1 MNLFNLFATLTLD
14 NSEYEKKINES
25 RKSAAS
31 VSSKMGTA
39 FKTAGR
45 VIGGV
50 VTAVAAV
57 TTAISALAVKTVD
70 YMGDIDNNAQRV
82 GMSTEAY
89 QKWAYAM
96 QLAGGD
102 ANTLQ
107 IVMREL
113 TTFTNELSAGQGD
126 ALLTLQEL
134 GIGYEEFMAL
144 PVDQQLQAIIEGLQS
159 MENQTDKTAL
169 AQEIFGNRAYQQL
182 MPILNQEKGY
192 VDDLFES
199 MEDLG
204 LVIGDDVVKAG
215 AALGNKLNQLKLT
228 FKTVGASI
236 MSDLFPQIELVVEGL
251 TGMATGAEDAGD
263 KFVEGIVGIV
273 DKLTSALP
281 NLIEIAGNLLVEVLS
296 GIISALP
303 SMVPNIIEVLEAL
316 LFKVVEILPTLTQ
329 SIFDIAVALVKAWL
343 NVDWG
348 TLLINLLEA
357 LIDIMLVQFP
367 TMLLDMMF
375 SLVDTVFDL
384 FFTKNGQQKLLDFG
398 KRLIEVIGKG
408 VLETI
413 PNLLEMIWDFIG
425 ESIGGI
431 AGLFGGENA
440 SSSVTNWF
448 DNTGNSIGNWFDNAG
463 NKIKDFFVEDV
474 GGAFKKAGNWI
485 KDLFT
490 GKLFAD
496 GGMITAYDNGGL
508 WREYPQGTLYALAGE
523 AGAEI
528 VAHGPRGTGVANV
541 EQIADAQ
548 YMAMNEYDV
557 KGEIQRAT
565 VAIVNGITN
574 AINGAGGA
582 TNVSVRI
589 GDREFKNYVVQ
600 VVNDTLKAQGR
611 KTLNTITAY

>member
-1 MNLFNLFATLTLD
+1 MNLFNLIATLTLD

-25 RKSAAS
+25 GKSAAS

-45 VIGGV
+45 VIGAT
-50 VTAVAAV
+50 VTAIAAV
-57 TTAISALAVKTVD
+57 TAAISALAVKTVD
-70 YMGDIDNNAQRV
+70 YMGDIDDNAQRV

-102 ANTLQ
+102 ASTLQ

-126 ALLTLQEL
+126 ALLTLQKL
-134 GIGYEEFMAL
+134 GIGYEDFMAL
-144 PVDQQLQAIIEGLQS
+144 PVDKQLQAIIEGLQG
-159 MENQTDKTAL
+159 MESQTDKTTI

-215 AALGNKLNQLKLT
+215 AALGDKLDQLKLT

-263 KFVEGIVGIV
+263 KFVEGIMGIV
-273 DKLTSALP
+273 DKLVSALP
-281 NLIEIAGNLLVEVLS
+281 QLIDIAGDLLVNVLD
-296 GIISALP
+296 GILSALP
-303 SMVPNIIEVLEAL
+303 SIIPKLIEVVEAL
-316 LFKVVEILPTLTQ
+316 LFKVIDILPSLTQ
-329 SIFDIAVALVKAWL
+329 SIADLAVAFVEALLK
-343 NVDWG
+343 VDWV
-348 TLLINLLEA
+348 TLIIKLSEA
-357 LIDIMLVQFP
+357 LIEILLVQLP
-367 TMLLDMMF
+367 NMLLDAF
-375 SLVDTVFDL
+375 ILIFDTV
-384 FFTKNGQQKLLDFG
+384 
-398 KRLIEVIGKG
+398 I
-408 VLETI
+408 
-413 PNLLEMIWDFIG
+413 
-425 ESIGGI
+425 
-431 AGLFGGENA
+431 
-440 SSSVTNWF
+440 
-448 DNTGNSIGNWFDNAG
+448 
-463 NKIKDFFVEDV
+463 
-474 GGAFKKAGNWI
+474 
-485 KDLFT
+485 DLFT
-490 GKLFAD
+490 TKGGLKSLAEFGKNLGEALVNGLITVVESGVNLAVKALNSITAGISKVWTWTGLDPIPKIPNVSIPRVDFEE
-496 GGMITAYDNGGL
+496 GGMFPDNK
-508 WREYPQGTLYALAGE
+508 QGTYYLARAGE

-528 VAHGPRGTGVANV
+528 VAQGTRGTGVANV

-582 TNVSVRI
+582 TSVNVRI

>member
-14 NSEYEKKINES
+14 NSDYEKKINES

-31 VSSKMGTA
+31 TSSKMGTA

-45 VIGGV
+45 VIGAT

-57 TTAISALAVKTVD
+57 TTAIAGLAVKTVD
-70 YMGDIDNNAQRV
+70 YMGDIDDNAQRV

-107 IVMREL
+107 VVMREL

-126 ALLTLQEL
+126 ALLTLQKL
-134 GIGYEEFMAL
+134 GIGYEDFMAL
-144 PVDQQLQAIIEGLQS
+144 PVDGQLQAIIEGLQG
-159 MENQTDKTAL
+159 MESQTDKTTI

-192 VDDLFES
+192 VDDLFTS

-204 LVIGDDVVKAG
+204 LVIDDDVVKAG
-215 AALGNKLNQLKLT
+215 AALGDKLDQLKLT

-273 DKLTSALP
+273 DKLVSALP
-281 NLIEIAGNLLVEVLS
+281 KLIDIAGDLLVNVLD
-296 GIISALP
+296 GILSALP
-303 SMVPNIIEVLEAL
+303 SLVPKLIEVVEAL
-316 LFKVVEILPTLTQ
+316 LFKVIDILPSLTQ
-329 SIFDIAVALVKAWL
+329 SIADIAVALVDALLK
-343 NVDWG
+343 VDWG
-348 TLLINLLEA
+348 TLIIKLLGA
-357 LIDIMLVQFP
+357 LIEILLVQFP
-367 TMLLDMMF
+367 NMLLDALISIF
-375 SLVDTVFDL
+375 DTVINL
-384 FFTKNGQQKLLDFG
+384 FTTKDGLKSLAEFG
-398 KRLIEVIGKG
+398 K
-408 VLETI
+408 
-413 PNLLEMIWDFIG
+413 NIG
-425 ESIGGI
+425 EALINGLITVVESGINLAVKALNAITAGISKIWTWTGLDPIPQIPPVSIRR
-431 AGLFGGENA
+431 
-440 SSSVTNWF
+440 V
-448 DNTGNSIGNWFDNAG
+448 
-463 NKIKDFFVEDV
+463 DFAE
-474 GGAFKKAGNWI
+474 
-485 KDLFT
+485 
-490 GKLFAD
+490 
-496 GGMITAYDNGGL
+496 GGMMDNL
-508 WREYPQGTLYALAGE
+508 DLGTYYLARAGE
-523 AGAEI
+523 DGAEI
-528 VAHGPRGTGVANV
+528 VAQGSRGTGVANV

-582 TNVSVRI
+582 TNVNVRI
-589 GDREFKNYVVQ
+589 GDREFKNYVVK

-611 KTLNTITAY
+611 KSLNTITAY

>member
-25 RKSAAS
+25 GKSAAS

-45 VIGGV
+45 VIGGI
-50 VTAVAAV
+50 VTSVAAV
-57 TTAISALAVKTVD
+57 TAAISALAVKTVD
-70 YMGDIDNNAQRV
+70 YMGDIDDNAQRV

-102 ANTLQ
+102 ASTLQ

-126 ALLTLQEL
+126 ALLTLQKL
-134 GIGYEEFMAL
+134 GIGYEDFMAL
-144 PVDQQLQAIIEGLQS
+144 PVDQQLQAIIEGLQG
-159 MENQTDKTAL
+159 MESQTDKTTI

-215 AALGNKLNQLKLT
+215 AALGDKLDQLKLT

-273 DKLTSALP
+273 DKLVSALP
-281 NLIEIAGNLLVEVLS
+281 TLIAIAGNLLVEVLS

-303 SMVPNIIEVLEAL
+303 SMVPNIVEVIEAL
-316 LFKVVEILPTLTQ
+316 LFKVVEVLPTLTQ
-329 SIFDIAVALVKAWL
+329 SIADIAVALVDALLK
-343 NVDWG
+343 VDWG
-348 TLLINLLEA
+348 HLLINLFEA
-357 LIDIMLVQFP
+357 LIEIAFVQLP
-367 TMLLDMMF
+367 NMLLDALIGIF
-375 SLVDTVFDL
+375 DTVINL
-384 FFTKNGQQKLLDFG
+384 FTTKDGLKSLAEFG
-398 KRLIEVIGKG
+398 KNIGEALINGLITVVESGINLAVKALNAITGGISKIWTWTG
-408 VLETI
+408 ADPIPQI
-413 PNLLEMIWDFIG
+413 PNVSIPRVDF
-425 ESIGGI
+425 EEGGMMDDLNLGTYYL
-431 AGLFGGENA
+431 ARAGEN
-440 SSSVTNWF
+440 
-448 DNTGNSIGNWFDNAG
+448 
-463 NKIKDFFVEDV
+463 
-474 GGAFKKAGNWI
+474 
-485 KDLFT
+485 
-490 GKLFAD
+490 
-496 GGMITAYDNGGL
+496 
-508 WREYPQGTLYALAGE
+508 
-523 AGAEI
+523 GAEI
-528 VAHGPRGTGVANV
+528 VAQGSRGTGVANV

-582 TNVSVRI
+582 TNVNVRI

>member
-25 RKSAAS
+25 GKSAAS

-50 VTAVAAV
+50 VTGVAAV
-57 TTAISALAVKTVD
+57 TTAIAALAVKTVD
-70 YMGDIDNNAQRV
+70 YMGDIDDNAQRV

-126 ALLTLQEL
+126 ALLTLQKL
-134 GIGYEEFMAL
+134 GIGYEDFMAL

-159 MENQTDKTAL
+159 MESQTDKTTI

-215 AALGNKLNQLKLT
+215 AALGDKLDQLKLT

-236 MSDLFPQIELVVEGL
+236 MSDLFPQLELVIEGL

-263 KFVEGIVGIV
+263 KFVEGIIGIV

-281 NLIEIAGNLLVEVLS
+281 KLIEIAGDLLVEVLG

-303 SMVPNIIEVLEAL
+303 SMVPNIVEVLEAL

-329 SIFDIAVALVKAWL
+329 SIFDIAVALVDALL
-343 NVDWG
+343 NVDWVS
-348 TLLINLLEA
+348 LIIKLGVA
-357 LIDIMLVQFP
+357 LIDIALVQLP
-367 TMLLDMMF
+367 NMLLDAF
-375 SLVDTVFDL
+375 ISIFDTVINL
-384 FFTKNGQQKLLDFG
+384 FTTKDGLKMLAEFG
-398 KRLIEVIGKG
+398 KNLGEAIINGLITVVESGINLAVKALNAITSGISKIWTWTG
-408 VLETI
+408 ADPI
-413 PNLLEMIWDFIG
+413 PPIPSVSLPRVDFA
-425 ESIGGI
+425 E
-431 AGLFGGENA
+431 
-440 SSSVTNWF
+440 
-448 DNTGNSIGNWFDNAG
+448 
-463 NKIKDFFVEDV
+463 
-474 GGAFKKAGNWI
+474 
-485 KDLFT
+485 
-490 GKLFAD
+490 
-496 GGMITAYDNGGL
+496 GGMMDDL
-508 WREYPQGTLYALAGE
+508 DLGTYYLARAGE

-528 VAHGPRGTGVANV
+528 VARGARGTGVANI

-548 YMAMNEYDV
+548 YMAMTDYGLNET
-557 KGEIQRAT
+557 INQA
-565 VAIVNGITN
+565 AANIVNGIVLGLRMGGTG
-574 AINGAGGA
+574 AANGDII
-582 TNVSVRI
+582 VKI
-589 GDREFKNYVVQ
+589 GEKDFNSYIVQ
-600 VVNDTLKAQGR
+600 TVNNSLKAQGR
-611 KTLNTITAY
+611 KTLNTVTAY

>member
-25 RKSAAS
+25 GKSAAS

-50 VTAVAAV
+50 VTGVAAV
-57 TTAISALAVKTVD
+57 TTAIAALAVKTVD
-70 YMGDIDNNAQRV
+70 YMGDIDDNAQRV

-102 ANTLQ
+102 ASTLQ

-126 ALLTLQEL
+126 ALLTLQKL
-134 GIGYEEFMAL
+134 GIGYEDFMAL

-159 MENQTDKTAL
+159 MESQTDKTTI

-192 VDDLFES
+192 VDDLFAS

-215 AALGNKLNQLKLT
+215 AELGDKLDQLKLT

-263 KFVEGIVGIV
+263 KFVEGIIGIV
-273 DKLTSALP
+273 DKLVSALP
-281 NLIEIAGNLLVEVLS
+281 QLIDIAGDLLVNVLD
-296 GIISALP
+296 GVLSALP
-303 SMVPNIIEVLEAL
+303 SLIPKLIEVVEAL
-316 LFKVVEILPTLTQ
+316 LFKVIDILPSLTQ
-329 SIFDIAVALVKAWL
+329 SIADLAVALVDALLK
-343 NVDWG
+343 VDWG
-348 TLLINLLEA
+348 SLLINLFEA
-357 LIDIMLVQFP
+357 LIEIAFVQLP
-367 TMLLDMMF
+367 NMLLDALISIF
-375 SLVDTVFDL
+375 DTVINL
-384 FFTKNGQQKLLDFG
+384 FTTKDGLKSLAEFG
-398 KRLIEVIGKG
+398 KNLGEALVNGLITVVESG
-408 VLETI
+408 VNLAVKALNAITGGISKIWTWTGLDPIPKI
-413 PNLLEMIWDFIG
+413 PNVSIPRVDF
-425 ESIGGI
+425 E
-431 AGLFGGENA
+431 E
-440 SSSVTNWF
+440 
-448 DNTGNSIGNWFDNAG
+448 
-463 NKIKDFFVEDV
+463 
-474 GGAFKKAGNWI
+474 
-485 KDLFT
+485 
-490 GKLFAD
+490 
-496 GGMITAYDNGGL
+496 GGMFPDD
-508 WREYPQGTLYALAGE
+508 EQGTYYLARAGE

-528 VAHGPRGTGVANV
+528 VAQSSRGTGVANV

-582 TNVSVRI
+582 TSVNVRI

-611 KTLNTITAY
+611 KSLNTITAY

>member
-25 RKSAAS
+25 GKSAS
-31 VSSKMGTA
+31 SMSSKMGTA

-45 VIGGV
+45 VIGAT
-50 VTAVAAV
+50 VTAIAAV

-70 YMGDIDNNAQRV
+70 YMGDIDDNAQRV

-126 ALLTLQEL
+126 ALLTLQKL
-134 GIGYEEFMAL
+134 GIGYEDFMAL
-144 PVDQQLQAIIEGLQS
+144 PVDQQLQAIIEGLQG
-159 MENQTDKTAL
+159 MESQTDKTAL
-169 AQEIFGNRAYQQL
+169 AQELFGNRAYQQL

-192 VDDLFES
+192 VDNLFES

-215 AALGNKLNQLKLT
+215 AALGDKLDQLKLT

-236 MSDLFPQIELVVEGL
+236 MSDLFPQIELIVEGL

-263 KFVEGIVGIV
+263 KFVEGIMGIV
-273 DKLTSALP
+273 DKLVSALP
-281 NLIEIAGNLLVEVLS
+281 QLIDIAGDLLVNVLD
-296 GIISALP
+296 GILSALP
-303 SMVPNIIEVLEAL
+303 SLVPKLIEVVEAL
-316 LFKVVEILPTLTQ
+316 LFKVIDILPSLTQ
-329 SIFDIAVALVKAWL
+329 SIADLAVALVDALLK
-343 NVDWG
+343 VDWV
-348 TLLINLLEA
+348 TLIIKLSEA
-357 LIDIMLVQFP
+357 LIEILFVQLP
-367 TMLLDMMF
+367 NMLLDALISIF
-375 SLVDTVFDL
+375 DTVINL
-384 FFTKNGQQKLLDFG
+384 FTTKDGLKSLAEFG
-398 KRLIEVIGKG
+398 KNLGEAIINGLITAVESGINLAVKALNAITGGISKIWTWTG
-408 VLETI
+408 ADPIPQI
-413 PNLLEMIWDFIG
+413 PNVSIPRVDFA
-425 ESIGGI
+425 E
-431 AGLFGGENA
+431 
-440 SSSVTNWF
+440 
-448 DNTGNSIGNWFDNAG
+448 
-463 NKIKDFFVEDV
+463 
-474 GGAFKKAGNWI
+474 
-485 KDLFT
+485 
-490 GKLFAD
+490 
-496 GGMITAYDNGGL
+496 GGMIDDLNL
-508 WREYPQGTLYALAGE
+508 GTYYLARAGE
-523 AGAEI
+523 DGAEI
-528 VAHGPRGTGVANV
+528 VARGSRGTGVANV

-582 TNVSVRI
+582 TSVNVRI

-611 KTLNTITAY
+611 KTLNTVTAY

>member
-25 RKSAAS
+25 GKSAAS

-45 VIGGV
+45 VIGGI
-50 VTAVAAV
+50 VTSIAAV
-57 TTAISALAVKTVD
+57 TAAISALAVKTVD
-70 YMGDIDNNAQRV
+70 YMGDIDDNAQRV

-102 ANTLQ
+102 ASTLQ

-126 ALLTLQEL
+126 ALLTLQKL
-134 GIGYEEFMAL
+134 GIGYEEFMTL
-144 PVDQQLQAIIEGLQS
+144 PVDKQLQAIIEGLQG
-159 MENQTDKTAL
+159 MESQTDKTTI

-192 VDDLFES
+192 VDNLFES

-215 AALGNKLNQLKLT
+215 AALGDKLDQLKLT

-281 NLIEIAGNLLVEVLS
+281 KLIEIAGDLLVEVLG

-303 SMVPNIIEVLEAL
+303 SMVPNIVEVLEAL
-316 LFKVVEILPTLTQ
+316 LFKVVEVLPTLTQ
-329 SIFDIAVALVKAWL
+329 SIADIAVALVDAL
-343 NVDWG
+343 LDVDWVS
-348 TLLINLLEA
+348 LIIKLGLA
-357 LIDIMLVQFP
+357 LIEIAFVQLP
-367 TMLLDMMF
+367 NMLLDALINIF
-375 SLVDTVFDL
+375 DTVINL
-384 FFTKNGQQKLLDFG
+384 FTTKDGLKMLAEFG
-398 KRLIEVIGKG
+398 KNLGEAIINGLITVVESGINLAVKAINTITGGISKIWTWTG
-408 VLETI
+408 ADAIPKI
-413 PNLLEMIWDFIG
+413 PNVSIPRVDF
-425 ESIGGI
+425 EEGGI
-431 AGLFGGENA
+431 M
-440 SSSVTNWF
+440 
-448 DNTGNSIGNWFDNAG
+448 D
-463 NKIKDFFVEDV
+463 
-474 GGAFKKAGNWI
+474 
-485 KDLFT
+485 DLN
-490 GKLFAD
+490 L
-496 GGMITAYDNGGL
+496 
-508 WREYPQGTLYALAGE
+508 GTYYLARAGE
-523 AGAEI
+523 DGAEI
-528 VAHGPRGTGVANV
+528 VAQGSRGTGVANV

-582 TNVSVRI
+582 TNVNVRI

-611 KTLNTITAY
+611 KTLNAITAY

>member
-25 RKSAAS
+25 GKSAAS
-31 VSSKMGTA
+31 TSSKMGTA

-45 VIGGV
+45 VIGAT
-50 VTAVAAV
+50 VTAIAAV

-70 YMGDIDNNAQRV
+70 YMGDIDDNAQRV
-82 GMSTEAY
+82 GMSTDAY

-102 ANTLQ
+102 ASTLQ

-126 ALLTLQEL
+126 ALLTLQKL
-134 GIGYEEFMAL
+134 GIGYEDFMAL
-144 PVDQQLQAIIEGLQS
+144 PVDQQLQAIIEGLQG
-159 MENQTDKTAL
+159 MESQTDKTTI

-192 VDDLFES
+192 VDDLFAS

-215 AALGNKLNQLKLT
+215 AVLGDKLDQLKLT

-273 DKLTSALP
+273 DKLVSALP
-281 NLIEIAGNLLVEVLS
+281 QLIDIAGDLLVNVLD
-296 GIISALP
+296 GILSALP
-303 SMVPNIIEVLEAL
+303 SLVPKLIEVVEAL
-316 LFKVVEILPTLTQ
+316 LFKVIDILPSLTQ
-329 SIFDIAVALVKAWL
+329 SIADIAVALVDALLK
-343 NVDWG
+343 VDWG
-348 TLLINLLEA
+348 TLIIKLLGA
-357 LIDIMLVQFP
+357 LIEILLVQFP
-367 TMLLDMMF
+367 NMLLDAIISIF
-375 SLVDTVFDL
+375 DTVINL
-384 FFTKNGQQKLLDFG
+384 FTTKDGLKSLAEFG
-398 KRLIEVIGKG
+398 KNLGEALINGLITAIESGINLAVKALNAITGGISKIWTWTG
-408 VLETI
+408 ADPIPQI
-413 PNLLEMIWDFIG
+413 PNVSIPRVDFA
-425 ESIGGI
+425 E
-431 AGLFGGENA
+431 
-440 SSSVTNWF
+440 
-448 DNTGNSIGNWFDNAG
+448 
-463 NKIKDFFVEDV
+463 
-474 GGAFKKAGNWI
+474 
-485 KDLFT
+485 
-490 GKLFAD
+490 
-496 GGMITAYDNGGL
+496 GGMFPDD
-508 WREYPQGTLYALAGE
+508 EQGTYYLARAGE

-528 VAHGPRGTGVANV
+528 VAQSSRGTGVANV

-582 TNVSVRI
+582 TSVNVRI
-589 GDREFKNYVVQ
+589 GDREFKNYVVK
-600 VVNDTLKAQGR
+600 VVYDTLKAQGR
-611 KTLNTITAY
+611 KSLNTITAY

>member
-14 NSEYEKKINES
+14 NSDYEKKINES
-25 RKSAAS
+25 GKSAAS
-31 VSSKMGTA
+31 TSSKMGTA

-45 VIGGV
+45 VIGAT
-50 VTAVAAV
+50 VTAIAAV
-57 TTAISALAVKTVD
+57 TTAIAGLAVKTVD
-70 YMGDIDNNAQRV
+70 YMGDIDDNAQRV

-102 ANTLQ
+102 ASTLQ

-126 ALLTLQEL
+126 ALLTLQKL
-134 GIGYEEFMAL
+134 GIGYEDFMAM
-144 PVDQQLQAIIEGLQS
+144 PVDQQLQAIIEGLQG
-159 MENQTDKTAL
+159 MESQTDKTTI

-192 VDDLFES
+192 VDDLFAS

-215 AALGNKLNQLKLT
+215 AELGDKLDQLKLT

-273 DKLTSALP
+273 DKLVSALP
-281 NLIEIAGNLLVEVLS
+281 QLIDIAGDLLVNVLD
-296 GIISALP
+296 GILSALP
-303 SMVPNIIEVLEAL
+303 SLVPKLIEVVEAL
-316 LFKVVEILPTLTQ
+316 LFKVIDILPSLTQ
-329 SIFDIAVALVKAWL
+329 SIADIAVALVDALLK
-343 NVDWG
+343 VDWG
-348 TLLINLLEA
+348 TLIIKLLGALIEILHVQFPNMLLDALISIFDTVINLFTTKDGLKSLAELGKNIGEA
-357 LIDIMLVQFP
+357 LINGLITVVESGINLAVKALN
-367 TMLLDMMF
+367 TITAGISKIWTWTGLDPIP
-375 SLVDTVFDL
+375 
-384 FFTKNGQQKLLDFG
+384 Q
-398 KRLIEVIGKG
+398 
-408 VLETI
+408 I
-413 PNLLEMIWDFIG
+413 PNVSLPRVDFA
-425 ESIGGI
+425 E
-431 AGLFGGENA
+431 
-440 SSSVTNWF
+440 
-448 DNTGNSIGNWFDNAG
+448 
-463 NKIKDFFVEDV
+463 
-474 GGAFKKAGNWI
+474 
-485 KDLFT
+485 
-490 GKLFAD
+490 
-496 GGMITAYDNGGL
+496 GGMMDDL
-508 WREYPQGTLYALAGE
+508 DLGTYYLARAGE
-523 AGAEI
+523 DGAEI
-528 VAHGPRGTGVANV
+528 VAQGSRGTGVANV

-582 TNVSVRI
+582 TSVNVRI
-589 GDREFKNYVVQ
+589 GDKEFKNYVVK

-611 KTLNTITAY
+611 KSLNTITAY

>member
-25 RKSAAS
+25 GKSAAS

-39 FKTAGR
+39 FKSAGR
-45 VIGGV
+45 VISGI
-50 VTAVAAV
+50 VTGVAAV
-57 TTAISALAVKTVD
+57 TTAIAALAVKTVD
-70 YMGDIDNNAQRV
+70 YMGDIDDNAQRV

-126 ALLTLQEL
+126 ALLTLQKL
-134 GIGYEEFMAL
+134 GIGYEDFMAL

-159 MENQTDKTAL
+159 MEDQTDKTAL
-169 AQEIFGNRAYQQL
+169 AQELFGNRAYQQL

-215 AALGNKLNQLKLT
+215 AALGDKLDQLKLT

-251 TGMATGAEDAGD
+251 TGMATGAEGAGD

-273 DKLTSALP
+273 DKLVSALP
-281 NLIEIAGNLLVEVLS
+281 SLIEIAGNLLVEVLG

-303 SMVPNIIEVLEAL
+303 SMVPKIIEVLEAL
-316 LFKVVEILPTLTQ
+316 LFKVIEVLPTLTQ
-329 SIFDIAVALVKAWL
+329 SIADMAVALVDALLK
-343 NVDWG
+343 VDWES
-348 TLLINLLEA
+348 LLINLFEA
-357 LIDIMLVQFP
+357 LIEIGFVQLP
-367 TMLLDMMF
+367 NMLLDVLIKIF
-375 SLVDTVFDL
+375 DTVINL
-384 FFTKNGQQKLLDFG
+384 FTTKDGLKSFAEFG
-398 KRLIEVIGKG
+398 KNIGEALINGLITVVESGINLAVKAINAITSGISKIWTWTG
-408 VLETI
+408 ADPIPPI
-413 PNLLEMIWDFIG
+413 PNVSLPRVDFA
-425 ESIGGI
+425 E
-431 AGLFGGENA
+431 
-440 SSSVTNWF
+440 
-448 DNTGNSIGNWFDNAG
+448 
-463 NKIKDFFVEDV
+463 
-474 GGAFKKAGNWI
+474 
-485 KDLFT
+485 
-490 GKLFAD
+490 
-496 GGMITAYDNGGL
+496 GGMMDDL
-508 WREYPQGTLYALAGE
+508 DLGTYYLARAGE
-523 AGAEI
+523 DGAEI
-528 VAHGPRGTGVANV
+528 VAQGSRGTGVANV

-582 TNVSVRI
+582 TNVNVRI

>member
-14 NSEYEKKINES
+14 NSDYEKKINES
-25 RKSAAS
+25 GKSAAS
-31 VSSKMGTA
+31 TSSKMGTA
-39 FKTAGR
+39 FKAAGR
-45 VIGGV
+45 VIGAT
-50 VTAVAAV
+50 VTAIAAV
-57 TTAISALAVKTVD
+57 TTAIAGLAVKTVD
-70 YMGDIDNNAQRV
+70 YMGDIDDNAQRV

-113 TTFTNELSAGQGD
+113 TTFTNELSEGQGD
-126 ALLTLQEL
+126 ALLTLQKL
-134 GIGYEEFMAL
+134 GIGYEDFMAL
-144 PVDQQLQAIIEGLQS
+144 PVDKQLQAIIEGLQG
-159 MENQTDKTAL
+159 MESQTDKTTI

-215 AALGNKLNQLKLT
+215 AALGDKLDQLKLT

-273 DKLTSALP
+273 DKLVSALP
-281 NLIEIAGNLLVEVLS
+281 QLIDVASDLLVNILD
-296 GIISALP
+296 GILSALP
-303 SMVPNIIEVLEAL
+303 SLVPKLVEVVEAL
-316 LFKVVEILPTLTQ
+316 LLKVIDILPSLTQ
-329 SIFDIAVALVKAWL
+329 SIADIAVALVDALLK
-343 NVDWG
+343 VDWF
-348 TLLINLLEA
+348 TLIIKLSEA
-357 LIDIMLVQFP
+357 LIEILLVQLP
-367 TMLLDMMF
+367 TML
-375 SLVDTVFDL
+375 VDAFI
-384 FFTKNGQQKLLDFG
+384 
-398 KRLIEVIGKG
+398 LIFN
-408 VLETI
+408 TI
-413 PNLLEMIWDFIG
+413 I
-425 ESIGGI
+425 
-431 AGLFGGENA
+431 
-440 SSSVTNWF
+440 
-448 DNTGNSIGNWFDNAG
+448 
-463 NKIKDFFVEDV
+463 
-474 GGAFKKAGNWI
+474 
-485 KDLFT
+485 DLFT
-490 GKLFAD
+490 TKDGLKSLAEFGKNLGEALINGLITAIESGINLAVKALNTITAGISKIWTWTGADPIPQIPNVSIPRVDFAK
-496 GGMITAYDNGGL
+496 GGMMDDLGI
-508 WREYPQGTLYALAGE
+508 GTYYLARAGE
-523 AGAEI
+523 DGAEI
-528 VAHGPRGTGVANV
+528 VAHGSRGTGVANV

-582 TNVSVRI
+582 TNVNVRI
-589 GDREFKNYVVQ
+589 GDRAFKNYVVQ

-611 KTLNTITAY
+611 KSLNTITAY

>member
-25 RKSAAS
+25 GKSAS
-31 VSSKMGTA
+31 SMSSKMGTA

-45 VIGGV
+45 VIGAT
-50 VTAVAAV
+50 VTAIAAV

-70 YMGDIDNNAQRV
+70 YMGDIDDNAQRV

-126 ALLTLQEL
+126 ALLTLQKL
-134 GIGYEEFMAL
+134 GIGYEDFMAL
-144 PVDQQLQAIIEGLQS
+144 PVDQQLQAIIEGLQG
-159 MENQTDKTAL
+159 MEDQTDKTAL
-169 AQEIFGNRAYQQL
+169 AQELFGNRAYQQL

-215 AALGNKLNQLKLT
+215 AALGDKLDQLKLT

-273 DKLTSALP
+273 DKLVYALP
-281 NLIEIAGNLLVEVLS
+281 QLIDIAGDLLVNVLD
-296 GIISALP
+296 GILSALP
-303 SMVPNIIEVLEAL
+303 SLVPKLIEVVEAL
-316 LFKVVEILPTLTQ
+316 LFKVIDILPSLTQ
-329 SIFDIAVALVKAWL
+329 SIADLAVALVDALLK
-343 NVDWG
+343 VDWV
-348 TLLINLLEA
+348 TLIIKLSEA
-357 LIDIMLVQFP
+357 LIEILFVQLP
-367 TMLLDMMF
+367 NMLLDALISIF
-375 SLVDTVFDL
+375 DTVINL
-384 FFTKNGQQKLLDFG
+384 FTTKDGLKSLAEFG
-398 KRLIEVIGKG
+398 KNLGEALINGLITAIESGINLAVKALNAITEGISKIWTWTG
-408 VLETI
+408 ADPIPQI
-413 PNLLEMIWDFIG
+413 PNVSIPRVDFA
-425 ESIGGI
+425 E
-431 AGLFGGENA
+431 
-440 SSSVTNWF
+440 
-448 DNTGNSIGNWFDNAG
+448 
-463 NKIKDFFVEDV
+463 
-474 GGAFKKAGNWI
+474 
-485 KDLFT
+485 
-490 GKLFAD
+490 
-496 GGMITAYDNGGL
+496 GGMIDDLNL
-508 WREYPQGTLYALAGE
+508 GTYYLARAGE
-523 AGAEI
+523 DGAEI
-528 VAHGPRGTGVANV
+528 VAQGSRGTGVANV

-582 TNVSVRI
+582 TNVNVRI

>member
-25 RKSAAS
+25 GKSAAS

-45 VIGGV
+45 VIGGI
-50 VTAVAAV
+50 VTSVAAV
-57 TTAISALAVKTVD
+57 TAAISALAVKTVD
-70 YMGDIDNNAQRV
+70 YMGDIDDNAQRV

-102 ANTLQ
+102 ASMLQ

-126 ALLTLQEL
+126 ALLTLQKL
-134 GIGYEEFMAL
+134 GIGYEDFMSL
-144 PVDQQLQAIIEGLQS
+144 PVDQQLQAIIEGLQG
-159 MENQTDKTAL
+159 MESQTDKTTI

-215 AALGNKLNQLKLT
+215 AALGDKLDQLKLT

-251 TGMATGAEDAGD
+251 TGMATGAEGAGD

-273 DKLTSALP
+273 DKLVSVLP
-281 NLIEIAGNLLVEVLS
+281 NLIEIAGNLLVEVLG

-303 SMVPNIIEVLEAL
+303 SMVPDIIEVLEAL
-316 LFKVVEILPTLTQ
+316 LFKVIEILPTLTQ
-329 SIFDIAVALVKAWL
+329 SIADIAVALVDALLK
-343 NVDWG
+343 VDWG
-348 TLLINLLEA
+348 SLLINLFEA
-357 LIDIMLVQFP
+357 LIEIAFVQLP
-367 TMLLDMMF
+367 NMLLDALILIF
-375 SLVDTVFDL
+375 DTV
-384 FFTKNGQQKLLDFG
+384 
-398 KRLIEVIGKG
+398 I
-408 VLETI
+408 
-413 PNLLEMIWDFIG
+413 
-425 ESIGGI
+425 
-431 AGLFGGENA
+431 
-440 SSSVTNWF
+440 
-448 DNTGNSIGNWFDNAG
+448 
-463 NKIKDFFVEDV
+463 
-474 GGAFKKAGNWI
+474 
-485 KDLFT
+485 DLFT
-490 GKLFAD
+490 TKDGLKSLAEFGKNIGEALINGLITVVESGINLAVKALNAITGGISKIWTWTGADPIPQIPNVSIPRVDFAE
-496 GGMITAYDNGGL
+496 GGMMDDLNL
-508 WREYPQGTLYALAGE
+508 GTYYLARAGE
-523 AGAEI
+523 NGAEI
-528 VAHGPRGTGVANV
+528 VAQGSRGTGVANV

-582 TNVSVRI
+582 TNVNVRI
-589 GDREFKNYVVQ
+589 GDRAFKNYVVQ

-611 KTLNTITAY
+611 KTLNTITTY

>member
-25 RKSAAS
+25 GKSAAS

-50 VTAVAAV
+50 VTGVAAV
-57 TTAISALAVKTVD
+57 TTAIAALAVKTVD
-70 YMGDIDNNAQRV
+70 YMGDIDDNAQRV

-102 ANTLQ
+102 ASTLQ
-107 IVMREL
+107 VVMREL

-126 ALLTLQEL
+126 ALLTLQKL
-134 GIGYEEFMAL
+134 GIGYEDFMAL

-159 MENQTDKTAL
+159 MESQTDKTTI

-192 VDDLFES
+192 VDDLFAS

-215 AALGNKLNQLKLT
+215 AELGDKLDQLKLT

-273 DKLTSALP
+273 DKLVSALP
-281 NLIEIAGNLLVEVLS
+281 QLIDIAGDLLVNVLD
-296 GIISALP
+296 GILSALP
-303 SMVPNIIEVLEAL
+303 SLIPKLIEVVEAL
-316 LFKVVEILPTLTQ
+316 LFKVIDILPSLTQ
-329 SIFDIAVALVKAWL
+329 SIADLAVAFVDALL
-343 NVDWG
+343 RVDWV
-348 TLLINLLEA
+348 TLVIKLSTALIEILLVQLPNMLLDAFISIFDTVINLFTTKDGLKSLAEFGKSLGEA
-357 LIDIMLVQFP
+357 LINGLITVVESGVNLAVKALNAI
-367 TMLLDMMF
+367 TGGISKIWTWTGLDPIP
-375 SLVDTVFDL
+375 
-384 FFTKNGQQKLLDFG
+384 K
-398 KRLIEVIGKG
+398 
-408 VLETI
+408 I
-413 PNLLEMIWDFIG
+413 PNVSIPRVDF
-425 ESIGGI
+425 E
-431 AGLFGGENA
+431 E
-440 SSSVTNWF
+440 
-448 DNTGNSIGNWFDNAG
+448 
-463 NKIKDFFVEDV
+463 
-474 GGAFKKAGNWI
+474 
-485 KDLFT
+485 
-490 GKLFAD
+490 
-496 GGMITAYDNGGL
+496 GGMFPDD
-508 WREYPQGTLYALAGE
+508 EQGTYYLARAGE

-528 VAHGPRGTGVANV
+528 VAQSSRGTGVANV

-582 TNVSVRI
+582 TSVNVRI

-600 VVNDTLKAQGR
+600 VVNDTLKSQGR

>member
-25 RKSAAS
+25 GKSAS
-31 VSSKMGTA
+31 SMSSKMGTA

-45 VIGGV
+45 VIGAT
-50 VTAVAAV
+50 VTAIAAV
-57 TTAISALAVKTVD
+57 TTAIAALAVKTVD
-70 YMGDIDNNAQRV
+70 YMGDIDDNAQRV
-82 GMSTEAY
+82 GMSTDAY

-102 ANTLQ
+102 ASTLQ
-107 IVMREL
+107 VVMREL

-126 ALLTLQEL
+126 ALLTLQKL
-134 GIGYEEFMAL
+134 GIGYEDFMAL
-144 PVDQQLQAIIEGLQS
+144 PVDQQLQAIIEGLQG
-159 MENQTDKTAL
+159 MESQTDKTTI

-215 AALGNKLNQLKLT
+215 AALGDKLDQLKLT

-281 NLIEIAGNLLVEVLS
+281 TLIDIAGNLLVEVLS

-316 LFKVVEILPTLTQ
+316 LFKVIEVLPTLTQ
-329 SIFDIAVALVKAWL
+329 SVADIAVALVDALLK
-343 NVDWG
+343 VDW
-348 TLLINLLEA
+348 TSLLINLFEA
-357 LIDIMLVQFP
+357 LIEIAYVQLP
-367 TMLLDMMF
+367 NMLLDALISIF
-375 SLVDTVFDL
+375 DTVINL
-384 FFTKNGQQKLLDFG
+384 FTTKDGLKSLAEFG
-398 KRLIEVIGKG
+398 KNLGEALINGWITAIESGINLAVKALNAITGGISKIWTWTG
-408 VLETI
+408 ADPIPQI
-413 PNLLEMIWDFIG
+413 PNV
-425 ESIGGI
+425 SIPR
-431 AGLFGGENA
+431 
-440 SSSVTNWF
+440 V
-448 DNTGNSIGNWFDNAG
+448 D
-463 NKIKDFFVEDV
+463 
-474 GGAFKKAGNWI
+474 
-485 KDLFT
+485 
-490 GKLFAD
+490 FAD
-496 GGMITAYDNGGL
+496 GGMIDDLNL
-508 WREYPQGTLYALAGE
+508 GTYYLARAGE
-523 AGAEI
+523 DGAEI
-528 VAHGPRGTGVANV
+528 VAQGSRGTGVANV

-582 TNVSVRI
+582 TNVNVRI

>member
-25 RKSAAS
+25 GKSAAS
-31 VSSKMGTA
+31 TSSKMGTA

-45 VIGGV
+45 VIAGV
-50 VTAVAAV
+50 VTAVTAV
-57 TTAISALAVKTVD
+57 TTAIAGLAVKTVD
-70 YMGDIDNNAQRV
+70 YMGDIDDNAQRV
-82 GMSTEAY
+82 NMSTEAY

-126 ALLTLQEL
+126 ALLTLQKL
-134 GIGYEEFMAL
+134 GIGYEDFMAL
-144 PVDQQLQAIIEGLQS
+144 PVDQQLQVIIEGLQG

-169 AQEIFGNRAYQQL
+169 AQELFGNRAYQQL

-204 LVIGDDVVKAG
+204 LVISDDVIKAG
-215 AALGNKLNQLKLT
+215 AALGDKLDQLKLT
-228 FKTVGASI
+228 FKNVGASI
-236 MSDLFPQIELVVEGL
+236 MADLFPQLELVIDGL
-251 TGMATGAEDAGD
+251 QGMATGAESASD

-281 NLIEIAGNLLVEVLS
+281 EVLS
-296 GIISALP
+296 GIMSELP
-303 SMVPNIIEVLEAL
+303 SMVPKIVEVLESL
-316 LFKVVEILPTLTQ
+316 LFKVIEVLPTMTQ
-329 SIFDIAVALVKAWL
+329 SIADIAVALVDALLK
-343 NVDWG
+343 VDWG
-348 TLLINLLEA
+348 SLLINLFEA
-357 LIDIMLVQFP
+357 LIEIAYGQLP
-367 TMLLDMMF
+367 NMLLDALILIF
-375 SLVDTVFDL
+375 DTV
-384 FFTKNGQQKLLDFG
+384 
-398 KRLIEVIGKG
+398 I
-408 VLETI
+408 
-413 PNLLEMIWDFIG
+413 
-425 ESIGGI
+425 
-431 AGLFGGENA
+431 
-440 SSSVTNWF
+440 
-448 DNTGNSIGNWFDNAG
+448 
-463 NKIKDFFVEDV
+463 
-474 GGAFKKAGNWI
+474 
-485 KDLFT
+485 DLFT
-490 GKLFAD
+490 TKDGLKSLAEFGKNLGEALINGLITAVESGINLAIKGINAITGGISKIWTWTGADPIPQIPPVSIRRVDFAE
-496 GGMITAYDNGGL
+496 GGMFPEDA
-508 WREYPQGTLYALAGE
+508 GTLYALAGE
-523 AGAEI
+523 DGAEI
-528 VAHGPRGTGVANV
+528 VARGARGTGVANV

-582 TNVSVRI
+582 TSVNVRI

>member
-14 NSEYEKKINES
+14 NSDYEKKINES
-25 RKSAAS
+25 GKSAS
-31 VSSKMGTA
+31 SMSSKIGTA

-45 VIGGV
+45 VIGAT
-50 VTAVAAV
+50 VTAIAAV

-70 YMGDIDNNAQRV
+70 YMGDIDDNAQRV

-126 ALLTLQEL
+126 ALLTLQKL
-134 GIGYEEFMAL
+134 GIGYEDFMAL
-144 PVDQQLQAIIEGLQS
+144 PVDQQLQAIIEGLQG
-159 MENQTDKTAL
+159 MESQTDKTTI

-215 AALGNKLNQLKLT
+215 AALGDKLDQLKLT

-236 MSDLFPQIELVVEGL
+236 MSDLFPQIELVVVEGL

-273 DKLTSALP
+273 DKLVSALP
-281 NLIEIAGNLLVEVLS
+281 QLIDIAGDLLVNVLD
-296 GIISALP
+296 GILSALP
-303 SMVPNIIEVLEAL
+303 SIIPKLIEVVEAL
-316 LFKVVEILPTLTQ
+316 LFKVIDMLPSLTQ
-329 SIFDIAVALVKAWL
+329 SIADLAVALVDALLK
-343 NVDWG
+343 VDWF
-348 TLLINLLEA
+348 TLIIKLSEA
-357 LIDIMLVQFP
+357 LIEISLVQLP
-367 TMLLDMMF
+367 NMLLDALISIF
-375 SLVDTVFDL
+375 DTVINL
-384 FFTKNGQQKLLDFG
+384 FTTKDGLKSLAEFG
-398 KRLIEVIGKG
+398 KNIGEALINGLITVVESGINLAVKALNAITAGISKIWTWTG
-408 VLETI
+408 ADPIPQI
-413 PNLLEMIWDFIG
+413 PNVSIPRVDF
-425 ESIGGI
+425 
-431 AGLFGGENA
+431 A
-440 SSSVTNWF
+440 
-448 DNTGNSIGNWFDNAG
+448 
-463 NKIKDFFVEDV
+463 K
-474 GGAFKKAGNWI
+474 
-485 KDLFT
+485 
-490 GKLFAD
+490 
-496 GGMITAYDNGGL
+496 GGMIDDLNL
-508 WREYPQGTLYALAGE
+508 GTYYLARAGE
-523 AGAEI
+523 DGAEI
-528 VAHGPRGTGVANV
+528 VAQGSRGTGVANV

-582 TNVSVRI
+582 TSVNVRI
-589 GDREFKNYVVQ
+589 GDRAFKNYVVQ

-611 KTLNTITAY
+611 KSLNTITAY

>member
-25 RKSAAS
+25 GKSAAS

-45 VIGGV
+45 VIGAT
-50 VTAVAAV
+50 VTAIAAV
-57 TTAISALAVKTVD
+57 TAAISALAVKTVD
-70 YMGDIDNNAQRV
+70 YMGDIDDNAQRV

-102 ANTLQ
+102 ASTLQ

-126 ALLTLQEL
+126 ALLTLQKL
-134 GIGYEEFMAL
+134 GIGYEDFMAL
-144 PVDQQLQAIIEGLQS
+144 PVDKQLQAIIEGLQG
-159 MENQTDKTAL
+159 MESQTDKTTI

-215 AALGNKLNQLKLT
+215 AALGDKLDQLKLT

-263 KFVEGIVGIV
+263 KFVEGIMGIV
-273 DKLTSALP
+273 DKLVSALP
-281 NLIEIAGNLLVEVLS
+281 QLIDIAGDLLVNVLD
-296 GIISALP
+296 GILSALP
-303 SMVPNIIEVLEAL
+303 SIIPKLIEVVEAL
-316 LFKVVEILPTLTQ
+316 LFKVIDILPSLTQ
-329 SIFDIAVALVKAWL
+329 SIADLAVAFVDALLK
-343 NVDWG
+343 VDWV
-348 TLLINLLEA
+348 TLIIKLSEA
-357 LIDIMLVQFP
+357 LIEILFIQLP
-367 TMLLDMMF
+367 NMLLDAF
-375 SLVDTVFDL
+375 ILIFD
-384 FFTKNGQQKLLDFG
+384 K
-398 KRLIEVIGKG
+398 VI
-408 VLETI
+408 
-413 PNLLEMIWDFIG
+413 
-425 ESIGGI
+425 
-431 AGLFGGENA
+431 
-440 SSSVTNWF
+440 
-448 DNTGNSIGNWFDNAG
+448 
-463 NKIKDFFVEDV
+463 
-474 GGAFKKAGNWI
+474 
-485 KDLFT
+485 DLFT
-490 GKLFAD
+490 TKGGLKSLAEFGKNLGEALVNGLITVVESGVNLAVKALNSITAGISKVWTWTGLDPIPKIPNVSIPRVDFEE
-496 GGMITAYDNGGL
+496 GGMFPDNK
-508 WREYPQGTLYALAGE
+508 QGTYYLARAGE

-528 VAHGPRGTGVANV
+528 VAQGIRGTGVANV

-582 TNVSVRI
+582 TSVNVRI

>member
-31 VSSKMGTA
+31 TSSKMGTA

-57 TTAISALAVKTVD
+57 TTAIAGLAVKTVD
-70 YMGDIDNNAQRV
+70 YMGDIDDNAQRV
-82 GMSTEAY
+82 NMSTEAY

-126 ALLTLQEL
+126 ALLTLQKL
-134 GIGYEEFMAL
+134 GIGYEEFMAM
-144 PVDQQLQAIIEGLQS
+144 PVDQQLQAIVEGLQG

-169 AQEIFGNRAYQQL
+169 AQELFGNRAYQQL

-192 VDDLFES
+192 VDDLFAS

-204 LVIGDDVVKAG
+204 LVISDDVIKAG
-215 AALGNKLNQLKLT
+215 AALGDALDQLKLT
-228 FKTVGASI
+228 FKNVGALI
-236 MSDLFPQIELVVEGL
+236 MADLFPQLELVIFGL
-251 TGMATGAEDAGD
+251 QGMATGAKGASDA
-263 KFVEGIVGIV
+263 FVEGIVGIV

-281 NLIEIAGNLLVEVLS
+281 DLIEFAGNLLVEVLS

-303 SMVPNIIEVLEAL
+303 SLVPKLVEVVEAL
-316 LFKVVEILPTLTQ
+316 LFKVIEVLPTLKQ
-329 SIFDIAVALVKAWL
+329 SIADIAVALVDALLK
-343 NVDWG
+343 VDWG
-348 TLLINLLEA
+348 SLLINLFEA
-357 LIDIMLVQFP
+357 LIEIAFVQLP
-367 TMLLDMMF
+367 NMLLDALISIF
-375 SLVDTVFDL
+375 DTVINL
-384 FFTKNGQQKLLDFG
+384 FTTKDGLKSLAELG
-398 KRLIEVIGKG
+398 K
-408 VLETI
+408 
-413 PNLLEMIWDFIG
+413 NIG
-425 ESIGGI
+425 EALINGLITVVESGINLAIKALNTITAGISKIWTWTGLDPIPQIPPVSIRR
-431 AGLFGGENA
+431 
-440 SSSVTNWF
+440 V
-448 DNTGNSIGNWFDNAG
+448 
-463 NKIKDFFVEDV
+463 DFAE
-474 GGAFKKAGNWI
+474 
-485 KDLFT
+485 
-490 GKLFAD
+490 
-496 GGMITAYDNGGL
+496 GGMIDDL
-508 WREYPQGTLYALAGE
+508 DLGTYYLARAGE
-523 AGAEI
+523 NGAEI
-528 VAHGPRGTGVANV
+528 VAQGSRGTGVANV

-611 KTLNTITAY
+611 KTLNTVTAY

>member
-14 NSEYEKKINES
+14 NSDYEKKINES
-25 RKSAAS
+25 GKSAAS
-31 VSSKMGTA
+31 TSSKMGTA

-45 VIGGV
+45 VIAGV
-50 VTAVAAV
+50 VTAVTAV
-57 TTAISALAVKTVD
+57 TTAIAGLAVKTVD
-70 YMGDIDNNAQRV
+70 YMGDIDDNAQRV
-82 GMSTEAY
+82 NMSTEAY

-126 ALLTLQEL
+126 ALLTLQKL
-134 GIGYEEFMAL
+134 GIGYEDFMAL
-144 PVDQQLQAIIEGLQS
+144 PVDQQLQVIIEGLQG
-159 MENQTDKTAL
+159 MESQTDKTAL
-169 AQEIFGNRAYQQL
+169 AQELFGNRAYQQL

-199 MEDLG
+199 MEALG
-204 LVIGDDVVKAG
+204 LVISDDVIKAG
-215 AALGNKLNQLKLT
+215 AALGDKLDQLKLT
-228 FKTVGASI
+228 FKKVGASI
-236 MSDLFPQIELVVEGL
+236 MADLFPQLELVIEGL
-251 TGMATGAEDAGD
+251 QGMAMGAEGASDA
-263 KFVEGIVGIV
+263 FVEGIVGIV

-316 LFKVVEILPTLTQ
+316 LFKVIEVLPTLTQ
-329 SIFDIAVALVKAWL
+329 SVADIAVALVDALLK
-343 NVDWG
+343 VDWVS
-348 TLLINLLEA
+348 LLINLFEA
-357 LIDIMLVQFP
+357 LIEIAFVQLP
-367 TMLLDMMF
+367 NMLLDALISIF
-375 SLVDTVFDL
+375 DTVINL
-384 FFTKNGQQKLLDFG
+384 FTTKDGLKSLAEFG
-398 KRLIEVIGKG
+398 KNIGEALINGLITVVESGINLAVKALNAITAGISKVWTWTG
-408 VLETI
+408 ADPIPQI
-413 PNLLEMIWDFIG
+413 PNVSIPRVDFA
-425 ESIGGI
+425 E
-431 AGLFGGENA
+431 
-440 SSSVTNWF
+440 
-448 DNTGNSIGNWFDNAG
+448 
-463 NKIKDFFVEDV
+463 
-474 GGAFKKAGNWI
+474 
-485 KDLFT
+485 
-490 GKLFAD
+490 
-496 GGMITAYDNGGL
+496 GGMIDDLNL
-508 WREYPQGTLYALAGE
+508 GTYYLARAGE
-523 AGAEI
+523 DGAEI
-528 VAHGPRGTGVANV
+528 VAQGSRGTGVANV

-582 TNVSVRI
+582 TNVNVRI

-611 KTLNTITAY
+611 KTLNAITAY

>member
-25 RKSAAS
+25 GKSAAS

-45 VIGGV
+45 VIGGGI
-50 VTAVAAV
+50 TGVAAV
-57 TTAISALAVKTVD
+57 TTAIAALTGKTVD

-126 ALLTLQEL
+126 ALLTLQKL
-134 GIGYEEFMAL
+134 GIGYEDFMAL
-144 PVDQQLQAIIEGLQS
+144 PVDQQLQAIIEGLQG
-159 MENQTDKTAL
+159 MESQTDKTTI

-192 VDDLFES
+192 VDDLFAS

-215 AALGNKLNQLKLT
+215 AALGDKLDQLKLT

-251 TGMATGAEDAGD
+251 TGMATGAEGAGD

-273 DKLTSALP
+273 DKLVSALP
-281 NLIEIAGNLLVEVLS
+281 NLIEIAGNLLVEVLG

-303 SMVPNIIEVLEAL
+303 SMVPDIIEVLEAL
-316 LFKVVEILPTLTQ
+316 LFKVIEILPTLTQ
-329 SIFDIAVALVKAWL
+329 SIADIAVALVDALLK
-343 NVDWG
+343 VDWG
-348 TLLINLLEA
+348 SLLINLFEA
-357 LIDIMLVQFP
+357 LIEIGLVQLP
-367 TMLLDMMF
+367 NMLLDALILIF
-375 SLVDTVFDL
+375 DTV
-384 FFTKNGQQKLLDFG
+384 
-398 KRLIEVIGKG
+398 I
-408 VLETI
+408 
-413 PNLLEMIWDFIG
+413 
-425 ESIGGI
+425 
-431 AGLFGGENA
+431 
-440 SSSVTNWF
+440 
-448 DNTGNSIGNWFDNAG
+448 
-463 NKIKDFFVEDV
+463 
-474 GGAFKKAGNWI
+474 
-485 KDLFT
+485 DLFT
-490 GKLFAD
+490 TKDGLKSLAEFGKNIGEALINGLITVVESGINLAVKALNAITGGISKIWTWTGADPIPQIPNVSIPRVDFAD
-496 GGMITAYDNGGL
+496 GGMIDDLNL
-508 WREYPQGTLYALAGE
+508 GTYYLARAGE
-523 AGAEI
+523 DGAEI
-528 VAHGPRGTGVANV
+528 VAQGSRGTGVANV

-565 VAIVNGITN
+565 VAIVNGIAN

-582 TNVSVRI
+582 TNVNVRI
-589 GDREFKNYVVQ
+589 GDKAFKNYVVQ

-611 KTLNTITAY
+611 KSLNTITAY

>member
-25 RKSAAS
+25 GKSAAS

-50 VTAVAAV
+50 VTSIAAV
-57 TTAISALAVKTVD
+57 TTAIAALAVKTVD
-70 YMGDIDNNAQRV
+70 YMGDIDDNAQRV

-102 ANTLQ
+102 ASTLQ

-113 TTFTNELSAGQGD
+113 TMFTNELSAGQGD
-126 ALLTLQEL
+126 ALLTLQKL
-134 GIGYEEFMAL
+134 GVGYEDFMAL
-144 PVDQQLQAIIEGLQS
+144 PVDKQLQAIIEGLQG
-159 MENQTDKTAL
+159 MEDQTDKTTL

-215 AALGNKLNQLKLT
+215 AALGDKLDQLKLT
-228 FKTVGASI
+228 FQTVGASI
-236 MSDLFPQIELVVEGL
+236 MSDLFPQIELVVGGL

-281 NLIEIAGNLLVEVLS
+281 NLIDIAGNLLVEVLS

-303 SMVPNIIEVLEAL
+303 SMVPNIVEVIEAL
-316 LFKVVEILPTLTQ
+316 LFKVVEVLPTLTQ
-329 SIFDIAVALVKAWL
+329 SIADIAVALVDALLK
-343 NVDWG
+343 VDWVS
-348 TLLINLLEA
+348 LIIKLGLA

-367 TMLLDMMF
+367 NMLLDAF
-375 SLVDTVFDL
+375 ISIFDTVINL
-384 FFTKNGQQKLLDFG
+384 FTTKNGLKMLAEFG
-398 KRLIEVIGKG
+398 KNLGEALVNGLITVVESGINLAVKAINKITGGFSKIWTWTG
-408 VLETI
+408 LDPIPQI
-413 PNLLEMIWDFIG
+413 PNVSIPRVDF
-425 ESIGGI
+425 E
-431 AGLFGGENA
+431 E
-440 SSSVTNWF
+440 
-448 DNTGNSIGNWFDNAG
+448 
-463 NKIKDFFVEDV
+463 
-474 GGAFKKAGNWI
+474 
-485 KDLFT
+485 
-490 GKLFAD
+490 
-496 GGMITAYDNGGL
+496 GGMMNDLNL
-508 WREYPQGTLYALAGE
+508 GTYYLARAGE
-523 AGAEI
+523 DGAEI
-528 VAHGPRGTGVANV
+528 VAQGSRGTGVANV

-548 YMAMNEYDV
+548 YMAMNEYDM

-582 TNVSVRI
+582 TSVNVRI

>member
-25 RKSAAS
+25 GKSAAS

-39 FKTAGR
+39 FKSAGR
-45 VIGGV
+45 VISGI
-50 VTAVAAV
+50 VTGVAAV
-57 TTAISALAVKTVD
+57 TTAIAALAVKTVD
-70 YMGDIDNNAQRV
+70 YMGDIDDNAQRV

-126 ALLTLQEL
+126 ALLTLQKL
-134 GIGYEEFMAL
+134 GIGYEDFMAL
-144 PVDQQLQAIIEGLQS
+144 PVDQQLQAIIEGLQG
-159 MENQTDKTAL
+159 MESQTDKTAL
-169 AQEIFGNRAYQQL
+169 AQELFGNRAYQQL

-215 AALGNKLNQLKLT
+215 AALGDKLDQLKLT

-251 TGMATGAEDAGD
+251 TGMATGAEGAGD

-273 DKLTSALP
+273 DKLVSALP
-281 NLIEIAGNLLVEVLS
+281 SLIEIAGNLLVEVLG

-303 SMVPNIIEVLEAL
+303 SMVPKIIEVLEAL
-316 LFKVVEILPTLTQ
+316 LFKVIEVLPSLTQ
-329 SIFDIAVALVKAWL
+329 SIADMAVALVDALLK
-343 NVDWG
+343 VDWES
-348 TLLINLLEA
+348 LLINLFEA
-357 LIDIMLVQFP
+357 LIEIGFVQLP
-367 TMLLDMMF
+367 NMLLDVLIKIF
-375 SLVDTVFDL
+375 DTVINL
-384 FFTKNGQQKLLDFG
+384 FTTKDGLKSFAEFG
-398 KRLIEVIGKG
+398 KNIGEALINGLITVVESGINLAVKALNAITSGISKIWTWTG
-408 VLETI
+408 ADPIPPI
-413 PNLLEMIWDFIG
+413 PNVSLPRVDFA
-425 ESIGGI
+425 E
-431 AGLFGGENA
+431 
-440 SSSVTNWF
+440 
-448 DNTGNSIGNWFDNAG
+448 
-463 NKIKDFFVEDV
+463 
-474 GGAFKKAGNWI
+474 
-485 KDLFT
+485 
-490 GKLFAD
+490 
-496 GGMITAYDNGGL
+496 GGMMDDL
-508 WREYPQGTLYALAGE
+508 DLGTYYLARAGE
-523 AGAEI
+523 DGAEI
-528 VAHGPRGTGVANV
+528 VAQGSRGTGVANV
-541 EQIADAQ
+541 KQIADAQ

-582 TNVSVRI
+582 TNVNVRI

>member
-1 MNLFNLFATLTLD
+1 MNLFNLTATLTLD

-25 RKSAAS
+25 GKSAQSA
-31 VSSKMGTA
+31 SSKMGTS
-39 FKTAGR
+39 FKSAGR
-45 VIGGV
+45 VIAGV
-50 VTAVAAV
+50 ATAVAAV
-57 TTAISALAVKTVD
+57 TTAIAALAVKTVD
-70 YMGDIDNNAQRV
+70 YMGDIDDNAQRV

-126 ALLTLQEL
+126 ALLTLQKL
-134 GIGYEEFMAL
+134 GIGYEDFMAL
-144 PVDQQLQAIIEGLQS
+144 PVDQQLQVIIEGLQS
-159 MENQTDKTAL
+159 MEDQTDKTAL
-169 AQEIFGNRAYQQL
+169 AQELFGNRAYQQL

-215 AALGNKLNQLKLT
+215 AALGDKLDQLKLT
-228 FKTVGASI
+228 FQTVGATI

-251 TGMATGAEDAGD
+251 TGMATGAEDAGG

-281 NLIEIAGNLLVEVLS
+281 DLIEIVGDLWVEVMN
-296 GIISALP
+296 GMISATP
-303 SMVPNIIEVLEAL
+303 SMVPKIVEVLEAL
-316 LFKVVEILPTLTQ
+316 LFKVVDILPEMVPQTTLIAIAFFEALLKVDWASLIVKLGIALIEITLVRMPDMWADAFI
-329 SIFDIAVALVKAWL
+329 SIFDTAFGLFNTKNGFKSFAEFGKNI
-343 NVDWG
+343 G
-348 TLLINLLEA
+348 EA
-357 LIDIMLVQFP
+357 LINSLILVVESGINRVINVVNSI
-367 TMLLDMMF
+367 TGGF
-375 SLVDTVFDL
+375 SKIWTWTGADPIP
-384 FFTKNGQQKLLDFG
+384 K
-398 KRLIEVIGKG
+398 
-408 VLETI
+408 I
-413 PNLLEMIWDFIG
+413 PNVSIPRVDFA
-425 ESIGGI
+425 E
-431 AGLFGGENA
+431 
-440 SSSVTNWF
+440 
-448 DNTGNSIGNWFDNAG
+448 
-463 NKIKDFFVEDV
+463 
-474 GGAFKKAGNWI
+474 
-485 KDLFT
+485 
-490 GKLFAD
+490 
-496 GGMITAYDNGGL
+496 GGMMDDLNL
-508 WREYPQGTLYALAGE
+508 GTYYLARAGE
-523 AGAEI
+523 DGAEI
-528 VAHGPRGTGVANV
+528 VARGSRGTGVANV

-565 VAIVNGITN
+565 VAIVNGIAN

-582 TNVSVRI
+582 TNVNVRI

>member
-25 RKSAAS
+25 GKSAAS

-50 VTAVAAV
+50 VTGVAAV
-57 TTAISALAVKTVD
+57 TTAIAALAVKTVD
-70 YMGDIDNNAQRV
+70 YMGDIDDNAQRV

-113 TTFTNELSAGQGD
+113 TTFTNELAAGQGD
-126 ALLTLQEL
+126 ALLTLQKL
-134 GIGYEEFMAL
+134 GIGYEDFMAL

-159 MENQTDKTAL
+159 MEDQTDKTAL

-215 AALGNKLNQLKLT
+215 AALGDKLDQLKLT

-263 KFVEGIVGIV
+263 KFVEGIIGIV
-273 DKLTSALP
+273 DKLVSSLP
-281 NLIEIAGNLLVEVLS
+281 KLIEIAGNLLVEVLG

-303 SMVPNIIEVLEAL
+303 SMVPNIVEVIEAL
-316 LFKVVEILPTLTQ
+316 LFKVVEVLPTLTQ
-329 SIFDIAVALVKAWL
+329 SIADIAVALVDALLK
-343 NVDWG
+343 VDWG
-348 TLLINLLEA
+348 HLLINLFEA
-357 LIDIMLVQFP
+357 LIEIAFVQLP
-367 TMLLDMMF
+367 NMLLDALIGIF
-375 SLVDTVFDL
+375 DTVINL
-384 FFTKNGQQKLLDFG
+384 FTTKDGLKSLAEFG
-398 KRLIEVIGKG
+398 KNIGEALINGLITVVESGINLAVKALNAITGGISKIWTWTG
-408 VLETI
+408 ADPIPQI
-413 PNLLEMIWDFIG
+413 PNVSIPRVDF
-425 ESIGGI
+425 EEGGMMDDLNLGTYYL
-431 AGLFGGENA
+431 ARAGEN
-440 SSSVTNWF
+440 
-448 DNTGNSIGNWFDNAG
+448 
-463 NKIKDFFVEDV
+463 
-474 GGAFKKAGNWI
+474 
-485 KDLFT
+485 
-490 GKLFAD
+490 
-496 GGMITAYDNGGL
+496 
-508 WREYPQGTLYALAGE
+508 
-523 AGAEI
+523 GAEI
-528 VAHGPRGTGVANV
+528 VAQGSRGTGVANV

-582 TNVSVRI
+582 TNVNVRI

>member
-14 NSEYEKKINES
+14 NSDYEKKINES
-25 RKSAAS
+25 GKSAS
-31 VSSKMGTA
+31 SMSSKMGTA

-45 VIGGV
+45 VIGAT
-50 VTAVAAV
+50 VTAIAAV

-70 YMGDIDNNAQRV
+70 YMGDIDDNAQRV

-102 ANTLQ
+102 ASTLQ

-134 GIGYEEFMAL
+134 GIGYEDFMAL
-144 PVDQQLQAIIEGLQS
+144 PVDQQLQAIIEGLQG
-159 MENQTDKTAL
+159 MESQTDKTTI

-192 VDDLFES
+192 VDDLFAS

-215 AALGNKLNQLKLT
+215 AALGDKLDQLKLT

-273 DKLTSALP
+273 DKLVSALP
-281 NLIEIAGNLLVEVLS
+281 QLIDIAGDLLVNVLD
-296 GIISALP
+296 GILSALP
-303 SMVPNIIEVLEAL
+303 SLVPKLIEVVEAL
-316 LFKVVEILPTLTQ
+316 LFKVIDILPSLTQ
-329 SIFDIAVALVKAWL
+329 SIADLAVALVDALLK
-343 NVDWG
+343 VDWV
-348 TLLINLLEA
+348 TLIIKLSEA
-357 LIDIMLVQFP
+357 LIEILFVQLP
-367 TMLLDMMF
+367 NMLLDALISIF
-375 SLVDTVFDL
+375 DTVINL
-384 FFTKNGQQKLLDFG
+384 FTTKDGLKSLAEFG
-398 KRLIEVIGKG
+398 KNLGEALINGLITAIESGINLAVKALNAITSGISKIWTWTG
-408 VLETI
+408 ADPIPQI
-413 PNLLEMIWDFIG
+413 PNV
-425 ESIGGI
+425 SIPR
-431 AGLFGGENA
+431 
-440 SSSVTNWF
+440 V
-448 DNTGNSIGNWFDNAG
+448 D
-463 NKIKDFFVEDV
+463 
-474 GGAFKKAGNWI
+474 
-485 KDLFT
+485 
-490 GKLFAD
+490 FAD
-496 GGMITAYDNGGL
+496 GGMIDDLNL
-508 WREYPQGTLYALAGE
+508 GTYYLARAGE
-523 AGAEI
+523 DGAEI
-528 VAHGPRGTGVANV
+528 VAQGSRGTGVANV

-574 AINGAGGA
+574 AINGAGG
-582 TNVSVRI
+582 TTSVNVRI
-589 GDREFKNYVVQ
+589 GDRAFKNYVVQ
-600 VVNDTLKAQGR
+600 VVNETLKAQGR
-611 KTLNTITAY
+611 KSLNTITAY

>member
-25 RKSAAS
+25 GKSAAS

-45 VIGGV
+45 VIGGI
-50 VTAVAAV
+50 VTSVAAV
-57 TTAISALAVKTVD
+57 TAAISALAVKTVD
-70 YMGDIDNNAQRV
+70 YMGDIDDNAQRV

-102 ANTLQ
+102 ASTLQ

-113 TTFTNELSAGQGD
+113 TMFTNELSAGQGD
-126 ALLTLQEL
+126 ALLTLQKL
-134 GIGYEEFMAL
+134 GIGYEDFMAL

-192 VDDLFES
+192 VDNLFES

-215 AALGNKLNQLKLT
+215 AALGDKLDQLKLT
-228 FKTVGASI
+228 FQTVGASI

-303 SMVPNIIEVLEAL
+303 SMVPNIIKVLEAL

-329 SIFDIAVALVKAWL
+329 SIFDIALALIDALL

-348 TLLINLLEA
+348 SLIIKLGLA
-357 LIDIMLVQFP
+357 LIDIMLVQLP
-367 TMLLDMMF
+367 NMLLDAF
-375 SLVDTVFDL
+375 ISIFDTVINL
-384 FFTKNGQQKLLDFG
+384 FTTKDGLKSLAEFG
-398 KRLIEVIGKG
+398 KNLGEALINGLITVVESGINRAVKVLNDITGGISKVWTWTGLDPIPKIPNVSIPRVDFAEGG
-408 VLETI
+408 VLDDL
-413 PNLLEMIWDFIG
+413 NL
-425 ESIGGI
+425 
-431 AGLFGGENA
+431 
-440 SSSVTNWF
+440 
-448 DNTGNSIGNWFDNAG
+448 
-463 NKIKDFFVEDV
+463 
-474 GGAFKKAGNWI
+474 
-485 KDLFT
+485 
-490 GKLFAD
+490 
-496 GGMITAYDNGGL
+496 
-508 WREYPQGTLYALAGE
+508 GTYYLARAGE
-523 AGAEI
+523 DGAEI
-528 VAHGPRGTGVANV
+528 VAQGSRGTGVANV